1 MSEQNEIVLS
11 RDCEAIQI
19 PAGLKTTIPADTKV
33 IITQNLGGSYTIAC
47 DYGLFRISD
56 SDADALGLESKT
68 SGKKQEHP
76 NGEVA
81 EEAVWDQL
89 RTVYDPEIPVNIVD
103 LGLVYDC
110 QVTNAP
116 DGGTN
121 VDVKMTFD
129 CARLWDGPCDCPGRQ
144 IKDFGYPRRGRGQRR
159 ARMGSSLES
168 GDDQRSGQD
177 ETWPDLRFRLEPQA
191 ALAL

>member
-1 MSEQNEIVLS
+1 MSEHNEIVLS

-19 PAGLKTTIPADTKV
+19 PAGLKTTIPAGTKV

-68 SGKKQEHP
+68 SNTKEGHTA
-76 NGEVA
+76 GEVA

-110 QVTNAP
+110 QVSNAP
-116 DGGTN
+116 AGGTN
-121 VDVKMTFD
+121 VDVKMTLTAPGCGMGPAIAQD
-129 CARLWDGPCDCPGRQ
+129 ARLKILAIPGVDEANVELVWDPPWSQEMISEAGKMKLGL
-144 IKDFGYPRRGRGQRR
+144 I
-159 ARMGSSLES
+159 
-168 GDDQRSGQD
+168 
-177 ETWPDLRFRLEPQA
+177 
-191 ALAL
+191 